1 MEFLPKSLYHIYSR
15 GNNQQQIFFSKS
27 NYLFFLD
34 KVKKYIIPHSDLL
47 CYCLMPNHFH
57 FLVCTN
63 ELVDTAAFSNSIR
76 IMLSSYSRAINIQV
90 ERTGS
95 LFQQNCKAKEIAL
108 FDQQINSYNYSDYLL
123 VCFNYIH
130 QNPIKAGLVS
140 SLEDWEFS
148 SYKDYIGLRYDT
160 LCNQPLAFDLI
171 DFGINI
177 HDLPATLRHKL
188 IRDITLKTIDPE
200 KLKFIF

>member
-1 MEFLPKSLYHIYSR
+1 
-15 GNNQQQIFFSKS
+15 
-27 NYLFFLD
+27 
-34 KVKKYIIPHSDLL
+34 
-47 CYCLMPNHFH
+47 MPNHFH

-63 ELVDTAAFSNSIR
+63 ELVDTVAFSNSIR
-76 IMLSSYSRAINIQV
+76 VMLSSYSRAINIQV

-123 VCFNYIH
+123 ICFNYLH

-148 SYKDYIGLRYDT
+148 SYKDYIGLRNDT

-177 HDLPATLRHKL
+177 HDLPATLRHQL